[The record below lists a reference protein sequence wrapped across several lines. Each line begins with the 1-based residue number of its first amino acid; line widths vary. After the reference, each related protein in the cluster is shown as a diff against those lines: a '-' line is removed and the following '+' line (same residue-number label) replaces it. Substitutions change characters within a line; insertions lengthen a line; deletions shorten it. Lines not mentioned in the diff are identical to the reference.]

1 MVNILTNGKVH
12 ESWTHLISAY
22 TLLSE
27 QSVPGLIPKYT
38 QIIYPPVECVFK
50 VFEMN
55 VKDIKVVLLGQDPYY
70 TFGQAHG
77 LSFSVPDGVRIPM
90 SLRNIFK
97 EIQYEFPERDYIFT
111 SGNLEKWFYEQK
123 IFLLN
128 SALTVKSKKPG
139 SQIKQWSSFTDTV
152 INYILEQN
160 KDCVFLLMGNF
171 AKKKMP
177 KDNTRVVTCAHPS
190 PLSAHKGFFQSNVF
204 KKIEDLLGQTINWQN

>member
-1 MVNILTNGKVH
+1 MVKIH

-22 TLLSE
+22 AHLNESLVSDL
-27 QSVPGLIPKYT
+27 VPKYT
-38 QIIYPPVECVFK
+38 QIIYPPIECVFK

-97 EIQYEFPERDYIFT
+97 ELQFEFPERNYIFT

-128 SALTVKSKKPG
+128 SALTVKNKKPG
-139 SQIKQWSSFTDTV
+139 SQIKQWSSFTDDV
-152 INYILEQN
+152 LNYILEQN
-160 KDCVFLLMGNF
+160 ILFLLMGNF
-171 AKKKMP
+171 AKKKMS
-177 KDNTRVVTCAHPS
+177 KDKMVVTCAHPS